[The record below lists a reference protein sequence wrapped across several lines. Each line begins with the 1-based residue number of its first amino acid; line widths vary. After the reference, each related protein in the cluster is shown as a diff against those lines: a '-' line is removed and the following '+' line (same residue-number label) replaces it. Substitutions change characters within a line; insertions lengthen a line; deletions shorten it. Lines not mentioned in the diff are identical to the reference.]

1 MSHLASL
8 LGARGVLMSLFL
20 TMIVVVGV
28 YVGKGE
34 SGNST
39 DPSTVVVVNVDHGG
53 GSTPR
58 SRLSSSMSVLLPK
71 GG

>member
-1 MSHLASL
+1 
-8 LGARGVLMSLFL
+8 MSLSPVVV
-20 TMIVVVGV
+20 VVVGV

-39 DPSTVVVVNVDHGG
+39 DPSTVVVVIVNVCHGG

-58 SRLSSSMSVLLPK
+58 SRLSSSISLLIPK
-71 GG
+71 GECYLRAMV